1 MSYLHDSEQDRSGG
15 HRVIV
20 KPEPEQVTRM
30 VQRIESERPSFWSG
44 TIFWFLFLAFI
55 AFSVWQ
61 IGPFVLEKYYY
72 AATKGKVRAEYE
84 NAVRV
89 LGDDPLA
96 PVSRASELV
105 AQRIRPSVVSIHTS
119 VPTGDVFVRNLAGQ
133 GSGVIMS
140 EDGHILTN
148 AHVIEDADQI
158 WVTLHD
164 RRRYSAVRV
173 GEVDELNDIAVLKID
188 APDLI
193 PAEWGDS
200 RSLKV
205 GSIVWAIGSPFGYDQ
220 SVTSGIVSA
229 KNRMRRENG
238 HQQMLQTDA
247 AVNPGNSGGPLV
259 DSQGRVV
266 GINTAIHGD
275 QFQGISFAVPSEVA
289 RYVFEQVI
297 EKGYVDFGVL
307 GAYPAP
313 VYPSDASQMN
323 LPDING
329 AVLREVIP
337 GAPADI
343 AGLREGDV
351 IRTWNGQ
358 PIREHGNLFR
368 FVDMTLPG
376 TVVPVEYMRD
386 GEVHQVNVVVGSR
399 RDLFKQWTN
408 MRIRSRG
415 DVPQLDVPG
424 R

>member
-20 KPEPEQVTRM
+20 KPEPERVSRM
-30 VQRIESERPSFWSG
+30 VQRIEAERPSFWSG
-44 TIFWFLFLAFI
+44 AIFWFLFMAFV

-61 IGPFVLEKYYY
+61 IGPFVLEKYNY
-72 AATKGKVRAEYE
+72 AATRGKVRAEYE
-84 NAVRV
+84 NAVKV
-89 LGDDPLA
+89 LGDDPLG

-119 VPTGDVFVRNLAGQ
+119 VPTGDVFVQNLAGQ

-140 EDGHILTN
+140 ADGHILTN
-148 AHVIEDADQI
+148 AHVIEGADQI

-164 RRRYSAVRV
+164 RRRYSAVQV
-173 GEVDELNDIAVLKID
+173 GEVDELNDLAVLKVD

-200 RSLKV
+200 QSLKV
-205 GSIVWAIGSPFGYDQ
+205 GSFVWAIGSPYGYDQ
-220 SVTSGIVSA
+220 SITSGIISA

-297 EKGYVDFGVL
+297 KKGYVDFGVL

-313 VYPSDASQMN
+313 VYPSDASQMQ

-329 AVLREVIP
+329 ALLREVIR
-337 GAPADI
+337 GAPADE

-351 IRTWNGQ
+351 IRSWNGQ

-368 FVDMTLPG
+368 FVDMTHPG
-376 TVVPVEYMRD
+376 TVVKVEYMRD
-386 GEVHQVNVVVGSR
+386 GELREVDVVVGSR
-399 RDLFKQWTN
+399 RQLFQRWSN
-408 MRIRSRG
+408 MRRRS
-415 DVPQLDVPG
+415 PSNAPLIDVPG